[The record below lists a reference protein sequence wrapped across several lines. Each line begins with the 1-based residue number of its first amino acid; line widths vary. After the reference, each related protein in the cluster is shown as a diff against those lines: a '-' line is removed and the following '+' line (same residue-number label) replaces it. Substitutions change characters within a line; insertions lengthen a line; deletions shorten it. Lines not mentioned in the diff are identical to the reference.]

1 MAELDNDQLC
11 NIVAEL
17 VKDAEDYRDDR
28 SAERIKAMTFFD
40 GESKDMQK
48 YIPADDGRSKVV
60 SRDVRSAVKK
70 VLPSIYRTILGN
82 DEIVE
87 YQPMGEGDEDS
98 AKQASD
104 YINYVALPE
113 CDGRQAIEDAINDAI
128 RLRNGILKWWQCET
142 IDVKVSRHTGLDE
155 MAFAQLVSPD
165 DVEVVEHTERTE
177 EIETPEGIVPT
188 TVHDVKIKRRVKTS
202 KPKIGA
208 IPPENWLIHPD
219 AICLEDSP
227 ILGENYRLRRSD
239 LVKMGFDKD
248 AVWKAPAW
256 SNGPTEQEV
265 EEDTRRRDIDNREEA
280 PQRALDE
287 INYYDLI
294 VRVDKDGDGIAELR
308 RMVFAGG
315 VKADYLL
322 DDTEWDD
329 VNYADI
335 VSERRPHQWEGN
347 SVPDDVI
354 EIQTVNTVLLRQT
367 LDNLYW
373 QNNQQPTVQEGVVQ
387 NMEAVLNPKFGQPIR
402 VSQGVDVRTA
412 LGYNIVPFVADK
424 SFAMIDYMK
433 QEAQDRTGISDASS
447 GMAPDALQNMTAKA
461 SAMVEQAGIGQTE
474 MMVRTIANCLKPVFG
489 GLLRLIIQHQ
499 DKPRTVRLRDKWVT
513 FDPQSWEAGMDAVVN
528 VGLGAGTR
536 ERDMMAMQQ
545 VIALQA
551 QILTGMGPAVGMQYV
566 TPDNAY
572 NAYAKMIE
580 ASGLRSVNLYLSK
593 PDPNKINEAIQ
604 SQSQQPSP
612 EEVKAKAAM
621 ELEQVRTQGKK
632 EIEAFKVQAKGQENM
647 QKMQADANKERE
659 QRDADLAT
667 NLAEMDR
674 QAAIDA
680 QQIQAD
686 TFNHEADRQIDREK
700 MALDYR
706 MHAEDIASREAVAE
720 RNAQAATQRA
730 AMTEAG
736 KQQDRQQRAQRPQ
749 Q

>member
-48 YIPADDGRSKVV
+48 YIPADEGRSKVV

-155 MAFAQLVSPD
+155 MAFAQLVAPD

-177 EIETPEGIVPT
+177 KIETPEGIVPT

-239 LVKMGFDKD
+239 LVKMGYDKD
-248 AVWKAPAW
+248 KVREAPAW

-265 EEDTRRRDIDNREEA
+265 EEDTRRRDMDNREEA
-280 PQRALDE
+280 PQPALDE

-322 DDTEWDD
+322 EDTEWDE

-424 SFAMIDYMK
+424 SFVMIDYMK

-593 PDPNKINEAIQ
+593 PDPEAIQQAIQ
-604 SQSQQPSP
+604 SQAQQPSP
-612 EEVKAKAAM
+612 EEIKAKSAM
-621 ELEQVRTQGKK
+621 ELEQVR
-632 EIEAFKVQAKGQENM
+632 GQ
-647 QKMQADANKERE
+647 QKMQVTAFQTQAKMQEFRAKLEADAGKE
-659 QRDADLAT
+659 QAQMDADLVT
-667 NLAEMDR
+667 TLQQIEAEANARMEEAVLKSQTERQQQAVDLER
-674 QAAIDA
+674 EAMKQQTEREWMVTQAAI
-680 QQIQAD
+680 
-686 TFNHEADRQIDREK
+686 
-700 MALDYR
+700 
-706 MHAEDIASREAVAE
+706 AE
-720 RNAQAATQRA
+720 RKIQSDQTATEPGGMA
-730 AMTEAG
+730 NEALSS
-736 KQQDRQQRAQRPQ
+736 PHVPS
-749 Q
+749 